1 LILTTNERS
10 QCRIADCGFEN
21 ILLNMR
27 EKTSKFP
34 HPISDIQFGVASEVG
49 KLRKVL
55 VHRPDLSLRR
65 LTPANHDSLLFDD
78 LLWVEHAQFE
88 HDNFTTIMREHGVEV
103 YYLEQLMIEALQSD
117 PMAQQRIVERVITP
131 LTVGLS
137 LYDELYELLLDM
149 APQTLVKH
157 LIGGLTKAET
167 EAIYDLG
174 PAGQTSLIA
183 ATSDEDTFLL
193 PPLPNSLFTRDASCW
208 IYGGVTLNPMYYP
221 ARRAEAVNVSLIYH
235 YHPIFRE
242 ASFEFWYPIDGRM
255 DDYQAL
261 DFGHASLEGGDVMP
275 IGNKTVLVGISERT
289 SPQMIE
295 ALAETLFARGAA
307 ERVIACRMTRDRA
320 HMHLDTVFTMLDH
333 DAVTIYPKIVQ
344 QIKAFSIRPGSKSWQ
359 FDIREEKSFLDA
371 VADALQCKQLRIIP
385 TGGDE
390 YRQAREQWDDG
401 NNIVALEPGVV
412 IAYRKNTHTNQAFR
426 DAGIEV
432 LEIDGF
438 ELGRGRGG
446 GHCMTCPLLRDGL

>member
-1 LILTTNERS
+1 
-10 QCRIADCGFEN
+10 
-21 ILLNMR
+21 M
-27 EKTSKFP
+27 SK
-34 HPISDIQFGVASEVG
+34 SDIPNPTSQISFGVASEVG

-65 LTPANHDSLLFDD
+65 LTPANHDTLLFDD
-78 LLWVEHAQFE
+78 LLWVEHAQVE
-88 HDNFTTIMREHGVEV
+88 HDNFTAIMRERGVEV
-103 YYLEQLMIEALQSD
+103 YYLEQLMVEALQAH
-117 PMAQQRIVERVITP
+117 PQAQQRIVERVITP

-149 APQTLVKH
+149 EPPTLVRH

-167 EAIYDLG
+167 EAMYDLG
-174 PAGQTSLIA
+174 PADHTSLIA
-183 ATSDEDTFLL
+183 AASDGDTFLL
-193 PPLPNSLFTRDASCW
+193 PPLPNSLFTRDSSCW
-208 IYGGVTLNPMYYP
+208 IYGGVTLNPMYYQ
-221 ARRAEAVNVSLIYH
+221 ARRAEAVNTALVYH
-235 YHPIFRE
+235 YHPMFRA
-242 ASFEFWYPIDGRM
+242 ASFEFWYPMDGRM

-275 IGNKTVLVGISERT
+275 IGNKAVLVGISERT

-320 HMHLDTVFTMLDH
+320 HMHLDTVFTMLDR
-333 DAVTIYPKIVQ
+333 DAVTIYPKIVE
-344 QIKAFSIRPGSKSWQ
+344 QIKAFSLRPGDTAWS
-359 FDIREEKSFLDA
+359 FDIREEQSFLSA
-371 VADALQCKQLRIIP
+371 VADALQCKQLRVIP

-401 NNIVALEPGVV
+401 NNVVALQPGVV

-446 GHCMTCPLLRDGL
+446 GHCMTCPFLRDGI

>member
-1 LILTTNERS
+1 
-10 QCRIADCGFEN
+10 
-21 ILLNMR
+21 MR
-27 EKTSKFP
+27 AMNHSAIRPP
-34 HPISDIQFGVASEVG
+34 HSELGVASEVG

-55 VHRPDLSLRR
+55 VHRPELSLRR
-65 LTPANHDSLLFDD
+65 LTPANHDALLFDD
-78 LLWVEHAQFE
+78 LLWVEHAQIE
-88 HDNFTTIMREHGVEV
+88 HDNFTALMRERGVEV
-103 YYLEQLMIEALQSD
+103 YYLEQLMVEALQSQ
-117 PMAQQRIVERVITP
+117 PQAQQRIVELVITP

-149 APQTLVKH
+149 EPAILVKH

-167 EAIYDLG
+167 EAMYDLG
-174 PAGQTSLIA
+174 PAEHTSLIA
-183 ATSDEDTFLL
+183 AASERDTFLL
-193 PPLPNSLFTRDASCW
+193 PPLPNSLFTRDSSCW

-221 ARRAEAVNVSLIYH
+221 ARRAEAVNAALIYH
-235 YHPIFRE
+235 YHPLFRE
-242 ASFEFWYPIDGRM
+242 ASFEFWYPMDGRIN
-255 DDYQAL
+255 DYQAL

-289 SPQMIE
+289 SPQMVE

-307 ERVIACRMTRDRA
+307 ERVIACQMTRDRA
-320 HMHLDTVFTMLDH
+320 HMHLDTVFTMLDR
-333 DAVTIYPKIVQ
+333 DAVTIYPKIVN
-344 QIKAFSIRPGSKSWQ
+344 QIKAFSIRPGNKAWE
-359 FDIREEKSFLDA
+359 FDIREEKSFLHA
-371 VADALQCKQLRIIP
+371 VADALACKQLRVIP

-401 NNIVALEPGVV
+401 NNVVALEPGVV

-426 DAGIEV
+426 EAGIEV

-446 GHCMTCPLLRDGL
+446 GHCMTCPFLRDGL